1 MSIKVTDTNLVII
14 EKNNNIKVYT
24 LKEYTK
30 LKRDNKIINQIN
42 KAFKYITITL
52 IGAMLYNIIK

>member
-14 EKNNNIKVYT
+14 EKNNNINVYT

-30 LKRDNKIINQIN
+30 LKRDKKIINQIN
-42 KAFKYITITL
+42 RAFKYITITL